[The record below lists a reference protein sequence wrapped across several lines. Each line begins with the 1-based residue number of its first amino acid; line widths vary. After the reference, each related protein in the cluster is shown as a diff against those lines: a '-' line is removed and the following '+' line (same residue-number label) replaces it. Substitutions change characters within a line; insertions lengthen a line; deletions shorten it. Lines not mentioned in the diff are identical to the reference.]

1 METKKLETAGP
12 EKIRMNSWIE
22 FLFISAAVILVSFV
36 VSFLRVRIDLTE
48 DNRFTLSDP
57 TKVILSSLRN
67 DVYIQVWLD
76 GEMPVQ
82 FKKLKRSVKDM
93 LDEFRVQSGRKLGYE
108 FINPSEGNDSRERN
122 SRYESLISSGL
133 VPVNIQAKD
142 EEGGET
148 QKIIFPGMT
157 VNYNGVEIPVN
168 FLRNNQSLSPEQNLL
183 NSMEGMEYEIIQ
195 TISTITSDS
204 VYKIAFIEGHNE
216 IPEIET
222 ADITLSLAKYFTIDR
237 GVIGGRPGILDKYA
251 AVVIAGPES
260 PFDEKDKLVI
270 DQYIMNGGKV
280 LWLFEEVSVSEDS
293 LAMGETVA
301 IYKPLNIEDQLFR
314 YGVRVNP
321 VLVQDLECMLKPFN
335 VISGGSRQQVVPV
348 PWLYYPLLVPSSA
361 HPVTRNLNRVL
372 GRYVN
377 YIDTVGR
384 DPEINKS
391 ILLTT
396 SSAARTINPPFLIT
410 LKEASDTPDEKQF
423 TKSSL
428 PVAVM
433 LSGKFRSAFANR
445 IVPGITDNNS
455 FRMKEISENT
465 RMIVIADCDIVRND
479 VRRVGGEVTPLP
491 LGQDRYTLQTFGN
504 KDFLVNCL
512 NSLVDNNGLLELR
525 SRELKLRLL
534 DRSVIKKYKV
544 LIQVANITLPVLLVF
559 IAGFIYN
566 ILRKRMYAKQIHTPI
581 NKIMEH

>member
-1 METKKLETAGP
+1 MEEKKLETRSP
-12 EKIRMNSWIE
+12 EKIRLKSWIE
-22 FLFISAAVILVSFV
+22 FLLISVTLLLVSFAF
-36 VSFLRVRIDLTE
+36 SFFRTRIDLTE
-48 DNRFTLSDP
+48 DHRFTLSDP
-57 TKVILSSLRN
+57 TKAILSGLRN
-67 DVYIQVWLD
+67 DIYIQVWLD

-93 LDEFRVQSGRKLGYE
+93 LDEFMISSGRRVGYE
-108 FINPSEGNDSRERN
+108 FINPSEGKDAKERN
-122 SRYESLISSGL
+122 NRYESLISSGL
-133 VPVNIQAKD
+133 IPVNIQAND
-142 EEGGET
+142 AEGGEI

-157 VNYNGVEIPVN
+157 INYNGVEIPVN
-168 FLRNNQSLSPEQNLL
+168 FLRNNQALSPEQNLL
-183 NSMEGMEYEIIQ
+183 NSMEGLEYEIIQ

-237 GVIGGRPGILDKYA
+237 GVIGGRLGILDKYA
-251 AVVIAGPES
+251 AIVVAGPES

-293 LAMGETVA
+293 LAAGETIA
-301 IYKPLNIEDQLFR
+301 LYRPLNIEDQLFR
-314 YGVRVNP
+314 YGVRINP
-321 VLVQDLECMLKPFN
+321 ALVQDLECMLKPFN
-335 VISGGSRQQVVPV
+335 VISGGSKQQVVPV
-348 PWLYYPLLVPSSA
+348 PWLYYPLLIPSST
-361 HPVTRNLNRVL
+361 HPVTRNLNRIL

-384 DPEINKS
+384 DPEISKS

-396 SSAARTINPPFLIT
+396 SATARTINPPFLIT
-410 LKEASDTPDEKQF
+410 LQEARETPDEKQF
-423 TKSSL
+423 SKSSL

-445 IVPGITDNNS
+445 IIPGLTDNNS
-455 FRMKEISENT
+455 FRIKEVSENS
-465 RMIVIADCDIVRND
+465 RMIVVADCDIIRNE
-479 VRRVGGEVTPLP
+479 VRRVGGEVSPLP
-491 LGQDRYTLQTFGN
+491 LGQDRYTMQTFGN

-512 NSLVDNNGLLELR
+512 NSLVDDNGLLELR

-534 DRSVIKKYKV
+534 DRSVIKKNKS
-544 LIQVANITLPVLLVF
+544 LIQIINMSLPVLVVI
-559 IAGFIYN
+559 IAGFIYG
-566 ILRKRMYAKQIHTPI
+566 ILRKRMYAK
-581 NKIMEH
+581 KR